1 MGKGWQKNQKKKKKY
16 HTDNLILIKR
26 PIEKKT

>member
-1 MGKGWQKNQKKKKKY
+1 MGKGWQKNQKKKY

>member
-1 MGKGWQKNQKKKKKY
+1 MGKGWQKNQKKKKY